1 MAPSTQ
7 AESSKSM
14 TIPTDA
20 QYALNGVYTL
30 MRNYEYYGA
39 RMTYYG
45 DVKGDD
51 MQSNGDSKRVAKYYL
66 FTFEKEDA
74 PSSFWTYPY
83 TVIRNVNN
91 ILEYTNKFTDAELTE
106 ELKSIKGQ
114 ALTIRAMAHFDL
126 VKIYGLPYSKDNGA
140 SLGVP
145 IMTEKPAYNEKPARN
160 TVKEVYDQ
168 IQKDLIEASDLLP
181 VTKNNGKLNWF
192 GARLLLARA
201 YLYMD
206 KNTEA
211 YDVASD
217 LITKAE
223 ANKYTLWTNTEYT
236 GVWAKEH
243 TSEIFFQLVVKADEV
258 SSSNEFIGYL
268 LYASGYDDAVPTSS
282 FIDFMK
288 EDPDD
293 VRNKLLSYNSSKKK
307 TYLIKYPGN
316 TSDSETN
323 PGYSDIPILRL
334 SEVYLIAAEAAQKK
348 GDNTNALKYLNAIA
362 KRANSANEITGTV
375 TLDKILDERRKEL
388 IGEGHRFFD
397 AMRNNKR
404 IERTGDSHSTSKILS
419 EAAKSFDWD
428 WYKIVLPIPRS
439 EINTNPNIVQ
449 NPGY

>member
-1 MAPSTQ
+1 
-7 AESSKSM
+7 
-14 TIPTDA
+14 
-20 QYALNGVYTL
+20 
-30 MRNYEYYGA
+30 
-39 RMTYYG
+39 
-45 DVKGDD
+45 

-66 FTFEKEDA
+66 FTFGREDA

-91 ILEYTNKFTDAELTE
+91 ILEYANKLTGAELTE

-114 ALTIRAMAHFDL
+114 ALTIRAIAHFDL
-126 VKIYGLPYSKDNGA
+126 VKIYGLPYTKNGGT

-145 IMTEKPAYNEKPARN
+145 IMTEKPAYDKKPARN

-168 IQKDLIEASDLLP
+168 IVKDLTEASDLLP
-181 VTKNNGKLNWF
+181 VAKNNGKLNWF

-201 YLYMD
+201 YLYTD
-206 KNTEA
+206 DNTKT

-223 ANKYTLWTNTEYT
+223 ANKYTLWTNAEYT

-243 TSEIFFQLVVKADEV
+243 TSEIFFQLTVKADEV

-268 LYASGYDDAVPTSS
+268 LSPTGYDDAVPTSS
-282 FIDFMK
+282 FIDFMI
-288 EDPDD
+288 EDPND

-316 TSDSETN
+316 TSDGETN
-323 PGYSDIPILRL
+323 PAYADIPILRL
-334 SEVYLIAAEAAQKK
+334 SEAYLIAAEAAQKK
-348 GDNTNALKYLNAIA
+348 GDNTNALKYLNAIV
-362 KRANSANEITGTV
+362 KRANPDKEETDAV
-375 TLDKILDERRKEL
+375 TLDRILDERRKEL
-388 IGEGHRFFD
+388 VGEGHRFFD

-404 IERTGDSHSTSKILS
+404 IERTGDSHSTSKLLS
-419 EAAKSFDWD
+419 PEAKSFDWS

-439 EINTNPNIVQ
+439 EINTNPNIEQ
-449 NPGY
+449 NSGF